1 MTTSNYETTYA
12 DFNTLTIS
20 GRVSHAE
27 VKVGQF
33 GKYLSLDVMS
43 NLISD
48 GQAICVKI
56 SSSNGLLDDF
66 IKSNRVWKG
75 RAITVTGHLSVF
87 SETYFDKKIGQVKPL
102 VRPTLKLSN
111 AVVMSGG
118 YGAYKKEDAG
128 DVVVDEAPALEPVA

>member
-1 MTTSNYETTYA
+1 MASSNYETTYA

-56 SSSNGLLDDF
+56 SSSNGLLEDF
-66 IKSNRVWKG
+66 IKSNRAWKG
-75 RAITVTGHLSVF
+75 RRITVTGHLSVF

-128 DVVVDEAPALEPVA
+128 EVVIDEAPALEAVA